1 MIKNVKNIYWMM
13 VYAFR
18 GLEKKEIKSLST
30 EEFDSI
36 YDLFCEI
43 FNICLTEQIKKGL
56 KNEYIMISEKTP
68 TIKGKLNIDET
79 IKLNLINT
87 TKVIC
92 EYDEFSINTYMNKI
106 IKSTAILLINSN
118 KIRNIYIKEKLKKN
132 IKYLGDI
139 DTIDLKRIN
148 WNSIKFSKNNIS
160 YRVLINVCYLIVNGT
175 ILTQDEGKIILS
187 DFIDDQRMHKLYEKF
202 ILEYYKVHFPQL
214 KPSVRHIDWN
224 VKCEEESLA
233 LLPNMI
239 TDITLQ
245 YEGKTLII
253 DAKYYS
259 NIFQKNYMND
269 NEKFKS
275 NNLYQIFTY
284 VKNADTDQTGKV
296 KGMLL
301 YAKTDEDFIKPAK
314 YNMNNNDIFIDSLNL
329 DNDFELIKNKLNEI
343 VQEILIEQ

>member
-118 KIRNIYIKEKLKKN
+118 KIRNIYIKEKLKNN

-224 VKCEEESLA
+224 VECEEESLV

-284 VKNADTDQTGKV
+284 VKNADTNQTGKV

>member
-1 MIKNVKNIYWMM
+1 MIKNIKNIYWMM

-18 GLEKKEIKSLST
+18 GLEKEEIRSLST
-30 EEFDSI
+30 EKFDSI

-43 FNICLTEQIKKGL
+43 FNICLAEQIKKGL
-56 KNEYIMISEKTP
+56 RNEYVIIREKTP

-79 IKLNLINT
+79 LKSNLINT

-92 EYDEFSINTYMNKI
+92 EYDEFSVNTYMNKI

-118 KIRNIYIKEKLKKN
+118 KIENMQRKEKLKRN
-132 IKYLGDI
+132 LKYLGDI

-148 WNSIKFSKNNIS
+148 WNLIKYSKNNIS
-160 YRVLINVCYLIVNGT
+160 YRVLINVCHLIISGT
-175 ILTQDEGKIILS
+175 ILIQNEGKIVLS
-187 DFIDDQRMHKLYEKF
+187 SFLDDQSMHRLYEKF
-202 ILEYYKVHFPQL
+202 ILEYYKVHFSQL
-214 KPSVRHIDWN
+214 KPSAKHINWN

-245 YEGKTLII
+245 YEDRILII

-259 NIFQKNYMND
+259 NIFQKNYMN
-269 NEKFKS
+269 NIEKFKS

-284 VKNADTDQTGKV
+284 VKNADANQTGKV

-301 YAKTDEDFIKPAK
+301 YAKTDENFIKPAK
-314 YNMNNNDIFIDSLNL
+314 YNMNNNEIFIDSLDL
-329 DNDFELIKNKLNEI
+329 DEDFDLVKKKLNKI
-343 VQEILIEQ
+343 VQEILIE

>member
-175 ILTQDEGKIILS
+175 ILTQDEGEIILS
-187 DFIDDQRMHKLYEKF
+187 DFIDDQKMHKLYEKF

-224 VKCEEESLA
+224 VECEEESLA

-259 NIFQKNYMND
+259 NIFQKSYMND

>member
-1 MIKNVKNIYWMM
+1 MM

-118 KIRNIYIKEKLKKN
+118 KIRNIYIKEKLKNN

-224 VKCEEESLA
+224 VECEEESLV

-284 VKNADTDQTGKV
+284 VKNADTNQAGKV

>member
-56 KNEYIMISEKTP
+56 KNEYIIISEKTP

-79 IKLNLINT
+79 IKSNLINT

-224 VKCEEESLA
+224 VECEEESLA

-245 YEGKTLII
+245 YEGKILII

-259 NIFQKNYMND
+259 NIFQKNYTND

-301 YAKTDEDFIKPAK
+301 YAKTDEDFIRPAK
-314 YNMNNNDIFIDSLNL
+314 YNMNNNNIFIDSLNL

-343 VQEILIEQ
+343 VQEILIER